1 MDDDKQLARPRF
13 SLPFGYWVLI
23 AWYVF
28 ACILIGFRE
37 LWTGGLGGYGGAP
50 AGASTPG
57 ASQLLYHA
65 ALVNFALL
73 VGATVLILTLFNI
86 YLFPLTYR
94 HRSAVGAF
102 LGWLISTAFVLALAY
117 VWVLLLHFLNLEWSV
132 GAEARAVL
140 DFLTAPANLWLWGL
154 PAIFLVSAFPV
165 EFARC
170 AVLGAGIRTANNF
183 LYAVLLIITSCAY
196 GIGFLPFG
204 MVAVVSMAL
213 FGAVLALDYYFR
225 RSFWE
230 LVFVHTF
237 VVLGLFILPTVLRSP
252 VI

>member
-1 MDDDKQLARPRF
+1 MDDEQDLARPRF
-13 SLPFGYWVLI
+13 NLPFGYWVLI

-28 ACILIGFRE
+28 AYILIGFRE
-37 LWTGGLGGYGGAP
+37 LWTSLSWSLGESA
-50 AGASTPG
+50 AATPG
-57 ASQLLYHA
+57 APQILYHA
-65 ALVNFALL
+65 ALTNFALL
-73 VGATVLILTLFNI
+73 VGVVVLILTLFNI

-94 HRSAVGAF
+94 HRSEASAF
-102 LGWLISTAFVLALAY
+102 FGWLVSTAFVLALAY
-117 VWVLLLHFLNLEWSV
+117 VWVLILRFLNFGWSA
-132 GAEARAVL
+132 GAEARAVF
-140 DFLTAPANLWLWGL
+140 DFFAMPSNLWLWGL
-154 PAIFLVSAFPV
+154 PVVFLVSAFPA
-165 EFARC
+165 EFARS
-170 AVLGAGIRTANNF
+170 AVLGAGIRTANSL
-183 LYAVLLIITSCAY
+183 LYVLLLIITSCAY

-237 VVLGLFILPTVLRSP
+237 VVLGLLIWPMVTRSA